1 MLAVNTFGFFINQP
15 ALLPPFPGLEDVF
28 PAQWVEVEFKARF
41 PWRGGRHPS
50 LDAVAETA
58 THFIGIESKRY
69 EPFRD
74 SKSVNFSDAYSRP
87 VWGERMGSFEKM
99 RDDLKTG
106 AAQFHYLDATQLV
119 KHAFGLV
126 AEGVHLSQQLSRL
139 VNVVRY
145 LASSLHARYDSR
157 EYRRH
162 RRTRSPWRC
171 TDVNGETLALRNFST
186 KLTQTVGFRGTLCN
200 VRERDYLLR
209 RINGEEEPRVL
220 EALALQSQLIDM
232 AERLIADLHWRDFEI
247 LVDRIFGDAGWRRVG
262 VLGETQA
269 DVDLIVEQT
278 VTGERAF
285 VQVKSQATPA
295 VFHDYVDRFR
305 EYGDCSRMFFICHSP
320 KGRLHEQACPP
331 DVEMWLADII
341 ARKAIRAGQYDWLVQ
356 RVR

>member
-1 MLAVNTFGFFINQP
+1 MTYDTPHPASPVPTTSAVAVPTPAAPLPKINPSSIRYIKLGTGNRLARECIEQGIIRLGFDGVPHDLCMTADWDGVHQTLRRLGKAQGAATNQ
-15 ALLPPFPGLEDVF
+15 
-28 PAQWVEVEFKARF
+28 AQQIQDFYI
-41 PWRGGRHPS
+41 
-50 LDAVAETA
+50 LDADTLWITFWEGKLWWTFAEA
-58 THFIGIESKRY
+58 
-69 EPFRD
+69 
-74 SKSVNFSDAYSRP
+74 
-87 VWGERMGSFEKM
+87 
-99 RDDLKTG
+99 
-106 AAQFHYLDATQLV
+106 
-119 KHAFGLV
+119 
-126 AEGVHLSQQLSRL
+126 GVLP
-139 VNVVRY
+139 
-145 LASSLHARYDSR
+145 YDSH

-186 KLTQTVGFRGTLCN
+186 KLTQTAGFRGTLCN

-232 AERLIADLHWRDFEI
+232 AERLIADLHWRDFEV
-247 LVDRIFGDAGWRRVG
+247 LVDRIFADSGWRRVG

-278 VTGERAF
+278 ATGERAF

-331 DVEMWLADII
+331 DVEMWLANII